1 MKRSLNSFCHALAL
15 ATSVF
20 LNAAQAAGEPAKP
33 VADLVFSS
41 GRLNSAYW
49 GVANRFKK
57 VASGAGLNVDVRESV
72 GSLQN
77 LELMEDANSPVNMA
91 LTQSDALHEYLEQ
104 HPSLVHK
111 LTIVESIG
119 LECVFMITTL
129 DKDVNNE
136 SDLAGKKGFRIA
148 VPAAESGAAVTYRNL
163 TQLNANFAETEV
175 VYADAATAMKSL
187 QGQGGQPVDA
197 LMIVLRPKER
207 TPELEQALDNPD
219 KFRLVS
225 FHNRTYEAS
234 LPDGQAIYNYLDLP
248 LARQKAKVT
257 QSLPT
262 LCTTGVLVANPG
274 KLTSKTKEGLEKVVG
289 ESWMQIYSK
298 DY

>member
-1 MKRSLNSFCHALAL
+1 MKRSLNSLFHALAL

-20 LNAAQAAGEPAKP
+20 LSAAQAAGEPAKP
-33 VADLVFSS
+33 AADLVFSS

-57 VASGAGLNVDVRESV
+57 VASGAGLNVDVQESV

-77 LELMEDANSPVNMA
+77 LERMEDANSPVNMA

-129 DKDVNNE
+129 DKDVSNE

-163 TQLNANFAETEV
+163 TQLNTNFAGTEV

-207 TPELEQALDNPD
+207 TPELEQALDSPD

-225 FHNRTYEAS
+225 FHNRTYEAR

-248 LARQKAKVT
+248 LARQKAKVI

-262 LCTTGVLVANPG
+262 LCTTGVLVANPS
-274 KLTSKTKEGLEKVVG
+274 KLTNKSKEGLEKVVG